1 MIVGLFANP
10 QRDHNYNYRK
20 QLTQLFADRGVGVVT
35 EVADFDQADL
45 FISLGGDG
53 TFLSLAQIESARDK
67 ACIGV
72 NLGSV
77 GFLTEI
83 DPQYLSQA
91 VDQIC
96 RGQYSL
102 DQRLML
108 TMQVLDD
115 QGQVLHTREA
125 LNDVVVMRLAG
136 GRIVTVDFWI
146 NSNPVERISGD
157 GLIIS
162 TPTGSTAYSLAAGGP
177 IVHPGM
183 DVILITPI
191 CPHTLHNRS
200 YLAPGDATIELRL
213 SDDCSSA
220 MVSADGKQSIK
231 IEQGTIKIQK
241 SRRPFTILRLGDDR
255 FYQAL
260 PQKIQERGMLR

>member
-1 MIVGLFANP
+1 MLVGLYANP
-10 QRDHNYNYRK
+10 DRDPDFVYRQ
-20 QLTQLFADRGVGVVT
+20 QLTQLFADKGVQVLTDPAKFGS
-35 EVADFDQADL
+35 ADL
-45 FISLGGDG
+45 VISLGGDG
-53 TFLSLAQIESARDK
+53 TFLTLAHLDTVIDK
-67 ACIGV
+67 PCIGV

-83 DPQYLSQA
+83 EPQDLAQA

-96 RGQYSL
+96 QGQYEI
-102 DQRLML
+102 DERMML
-108 TMQVLDD
+108 SMQVLDD
-115 QGQVLHTREA
+115 QGQLLQKREA
-125 LNDVVVMRLAG
+125 LNDVAMMRLAG

-146 NSNPVERISGD
+146 NSHPVERIPGD

-162 TPTGSTAYSLAAGGP
+162 TSTGSTAYSLAAGGP
-177 IVHPGM
+177 IVHPDM

-213 SDDCSSA
+213 SEDSSAA

-231 IEQGTIKIQK
+231 IEQGMIKIQK
-241 SRRPFTILRLGDDR
+241 SRRTFKILRLGGDR
-255 FYQAL
+255 FYQVL

>member
-1 MIVGLFANP
+1 MRVGLYANP
-10 QRDHNYNYRK
+10 ERDRGFRYRK
-20 QLTQLFADRGVGVVT
+20 QLSDLFKAKGVEVVT
-35 EVADFDQADL
+35 NPGDFDRADL
-45 FISLGGDG
+45 LVSLGGDG
-53 TFLSLAQIESARDK
+53 TFLSLAHFETAYDK
-67 ACIGV
+67 PCVGV

-83 DPQYLSQA
+83 EPDHLAQA
-91 VDQIC
+91 VEQIC
-96 RGQYSL
+96 RGQYEL
-102 DQRLML
+102 DERLML
-108 TMQVLDD
+108 SMQVLDD
-115 QGQVLHTREA
+115 QGQVLKTQEA
-125 LNDVVVMRLAG
+125 LNDVVIMRLAG
-136 GRIVTVDFWI
+136 GRIVTVDFSI
-146 NSNPVERISGD
+146 NASPVERIPGD

-177 IVHPGM
+177 IVHPAM

-241 SRRPFTILRLGDDR
+241 SRRAFKILRLGGDR
-255 FYQAL
+255 FYQVL

>member
-1 MIVGLFANP
+1 MLVGLYANP
-10 QRDHNYNYRK
+10 QRDRDFHYRS
-20 QLTQLFADRGVGVVT
+20 QLAELFKARGAEVVT
-35 EVADFDQADL
+35 NPEEFGAADL
-45 FISLGGDG
+45 LISLGGDG
-53 TFLSLAQIESARDK
+53 TFLTLAHLETAYDK
-67 ACIGV
+67 PCVGV

-83 DPQYLSQA
+83 EPDNLDQA

-96 RGQYSL
+96 QGQYEL
-102 DQRLML
+102 DERLML
-108 TMQVLDD
+108 SMQVLDD
-115 QGQVLHTREA
+115 KGQVLQTREA
-125 LNDVVVMRLAG
+125 LNDVVIMRLAG
-136 GRIVTVDFWI
+136 GRIVTVDFSI
-146 NSNPVERISGD
+146 NSNPVERIPGD

-220 MVSADGKQSIK
+220 IESADGKQSIK

-241 SRRPFTILRLGDDR
+241 ARRAFKILRLGGDR
-255 FYQAL
+255 FYQVL

>member
-1 MIVGLFANP
+1 MLVGLYANP
-10 QRDHNYNYRK
+10 QRDRDFRYRS
-20 QLTQLFADRGVGVVT
+20 QLSALFKVRGIEVVT
-35 EVADFDQADL
+35 DPADFEPADL
-45 FISLGGDG
+45 LVSLGGDG
-53 TFLSLAQIESARDK
+53 TFLTLAHLETAYGK
-67 ACIGV
+67 PCVGV

-83 DPQYLSQA
+83 EPDNLAQA

-96 RGQYSL
+96 QGQYEL
-102 DQRLML
+102 DERLML
-108 TMQVLDD
+108 SMQVLDD
-115 QGQVLHTREA
+115 QGKVLQTREA
-125 LNDVVVMRLAG
+125 LNDVVIMRLAG

-146 NSNPVERISGD
+146 NSSPVERIPGD

-241 SRRPFTILRLGDDR
+241 SRRAFKILRLGGDR
-255 FYQAL
+255 FYQVL